1 VSASAP
7 QTHFVPEPEDPA
19 ILAANVNVGVR
30 LLASAVTFIF
40 VAFVFAF
47 FYLKALNSNGDW
59 RLHINPSQGYGIATL
74 ACVLGATALFEV
86 GRRALAREGWGLWRP
101 TVAVGLVLAV
111 AATVLLVVQ
120 LTSTPFPVTNG
131 GYASVFYGF
140 TALFLAFWLGAVYW
154 LETLFAGS
162 LRGIT
167 ATEQVGGEPLQVL
180 RPSAMACVVYMSV
193 MAAIEVVAYV
203 LLYLIK

>member
-30 LLASAVTFIF
+30 LLTSAVTFIF

-59 RLHINPSQGYGIATL
+59 RIHINPSQGYGIATL
-74 ACVLGATALFEV
+74 ACVLAATALFEV

-101 TVAVGLVLAV
+101 TVALGLVLAV
-111 AATVLLVVQ
+111 AATVGVALQ

-140 TALFLAFWLGAVYW
+140 TSVFLAFWLGAVYW
-154 LETLFAGS
+154 LETLLAGS

-167 ATEQVGGEPLQVL
+167 ATEEVGGSPLQVL
-180 RPSAMACVVYMSV
+180 GPSAMACVVYMTV
-193 MAAIEVVAYV
+193 MAAIEIVAYV